1 MSKQTGLDL
10 LVPGLLGPMPA
21 LSEID
26 ATPKAP
32 AIERALARASVCEIA
47 PRDYP
52 STLFHLFGV
61 SGDLSGD
68 LPTAPFCRLS
78 DGAQDNNGYWLQAS
92 PVHLRPDGN
101 GLLLFDAGVFKLT
114 LDEANQL
121 AEMVQDH
128 FSDQGWRIEVYDSQ
142 RWYLSLKSQPD
153 IQTSALSDVIG
164 RNIDRFLPK
173 GKDAVAWHAMMNE
186 VQMLL
191 HTAKVNMLREGR
203 GELAINGLWLHGG
216 GSYQLIE
223 QADYASIIADEPLV
237 RGMSL
242 AAGVEPAAL
251 PQNGADLAQDNGV
264 QLMVADFL
272 ERSVLDADPYG
283 WVESAERF
291 DAWFEPLLEAV
302 RAKRLGYINLYPCNG
317 SVYRIDAGGLRRFWR
332 GSRWLGSYFSRTH

>member
-1 MSKQTGLDL
+1 MPKQTGLDL
-10 LVPGLLGPMPA
+10 LVPGLLGPMPE

-26 ATPKAP
+26 TTPKTP
-32 AIERALARASVCEIA
+32 AIERALARASVCEIT

-52 STLFHLFGV
+52 STLFHLFGL
-61 SGDLSGD
+61 SSDLSGD

-78 DGAQDNNGYWLQAS
+78 DGAQDHDGYWLQAS
-92 PVHLRPDGN
+92 PVHLRPDGD

-203 GELAINGLWLHGG
+203 GQLTINGLWLHGG
-216 GSYQLIE
+216 GSYQPIE
-223 QADYASIIADEPLV
+223 QTDYASVFADEPLV

-242 AAGVEPAAL
+242 SAGVDPLAL
-251 PQNGADLAQDNGV
+251 PLDSSELVLDKEKSLV
-264 QLMVADFL
+264 VYDPI

-283 WVESAERF
+283 WVESAERL
-291 DAWFEPLLEAV
+291 DAWLEPIMVAV
-302 RAKRLGYINLYPCNG
+302 RAKHISYINLYPCNG
-317 SVYRIDAGGLRRFWR
+317 SVYRIDASGLRRFWR
-332 GSRWLGSYFSRTH
+332 GSRRLDSYLS